1 MSIKLNI
8 DTSEVVS
15 FTNKLEKMKKSAL
28 PVAIRNALNSTAFD
42 VKQRTLLKNAKDEFE
57 ERSKNFFKA
66 NSRVEMAKGFKVDN
80 MQSVVGMVEK
90 NLVGDHNYSVKD
102 LEQQE
107 HGGTIKKKAFIP
119 LPSARA
125 SNSHSKMVRPNNR
138 LTAIRNILDANKQKV
153 VNVLGSTTKQ
163 RFIRAAMRAGTGGY
177 VLGNYGK
184 SRVLWRIENIR
195 INRFR
200 NKVDIKKTPL
210 YDYRENRNVR
220 VGATHFMRESSLQSA
235 KLMESFYVKEA
246 TKQIQKLLK

>member
-8 DTSEVVS
+8 DTSEVVA

-28 PVAIRNALNSTAFD
+28 PVAIRTALNSTAFD

-66 NSRVEMAKGFKVDN
+66 NSRVDMAKGFKVDN
-80 MQSVVGMVEK
+80 MESIIGMVEK
-90 NLVGDHNYSVKD
+90 NLVGDNNYSVKD

-107 HGGTIKKKAFIP
+107 HGGRINKKAFIP
-119 LPSARA
+119 LPSARN

-138 LTAIRNILDANKQKV
+138 LTSIRNVLDSNKQKV

-163 RFIRAAMRAGTGGY
+163 RFLRAAMRAGAGGY
-177 VLGNYGK
+177 VIGNYGK
-184 SRVLWRIENIR
+184 SRILWRIENVT

-200 NKVDIKKTPL
+200 NKVDIRKTPL
-210 YDYRENRNVR
+210 YDYRENRSVR
-220 VGATHFMRESSLQSA
+220 VGATHFMRTSSLQSA
-235 KLMESFYVKEA
+235 KLMESFYIKEA
-246 TKQIQKLLK
+246 TKQIQKLVK